1 MYNYFQI
8 IGKAK
13 TLDVE
18 HKELTVEMTPE
29 FLNQYGERPHYK
41 LVVFLPDNMFDIVK
55 DKNIENKMISIKG
68 RLVAQGIWCSMWA
81 ERIIFMENE

>member
-18 HKELTVEMTPE
+18 
-29 FLNQYGERPHYK
+29 YGERPHYK
-41 LVVFLPDNMFDIVK
+41 LVVFLQDFIFDVVK
-55 DKNIENKMISIKG
+55 DKNIENKVVSIKG